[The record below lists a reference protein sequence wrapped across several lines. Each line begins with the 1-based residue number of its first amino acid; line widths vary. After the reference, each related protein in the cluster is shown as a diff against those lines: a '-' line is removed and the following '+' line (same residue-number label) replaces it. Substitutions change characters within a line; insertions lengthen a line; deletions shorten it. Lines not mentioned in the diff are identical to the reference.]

1 MIKDNNM
8 ALRGTVLKNATKYV
22 SKFTPPVSLEG
33 ERQQVKQ
40 LKKLLNKAKSTAFGR
55 TYGFSKILKSEDI
68 IKTYREAVPIY
79 DYNQMFNKFWHK
91 TLSGMSDV
99 TWPGKIE
106 NFALTSGTTGSASKR
121 IPVSKQMIK
130 TIKKVS
136 VRQLLGLSRLNLPT
150 DFYENQIL
158 FLGGST
164 SLQNINDQF
173 EGDLSGIVTGKVPN
187 WIAPFSKPEKEIRA
201 LKDWNKKIDEIV
213 KKAPQWDLGIICGVP
228 SWVQILIER
237 ILDHYGLES
246 IHQIWPNLRIYV
258 HGGVNFDPYMTKF
271 NELFNSQVIYLD
283 TYLCSEGFFAFQ
295 PIDSD
300 GLHLLTK
307 SNTYY
312 EFIPF
317 DTAHFNADGELIKD
331 ESLSLTEVK
340 EGVDYALVI
349 STCAGAWRYL
359 IGDTIQFVDLET
371 YKIKI
376 TGRTKHFLNLCGEH
390 LSVDNMT
397 DALTRVSYRN
407 KLDIREFAVIGT
419 KTETDNFKHVW
430 YLGCDRELTRI
441 KNLREEL
448 DYELS
453 MLNTDYL
460 IERNSALEEIELNV
474 LPNKVF
480 YDFMK
485 IKNKYGAQHKFP
497 RVLKG
502 EMAEDWVK
510 YLQYTEE
517 DKVGR

>member
-1 MIKDNNM
+1 MIKDNNK

-40 LKKLLNKAKSTAFGR
+40 LKKLLYKAKSTAFGR

-187 WIAPFSKPEKEIRA
+187 WIAPFSKPEKEIRV

-237 ILDHYGLES
+237 ILDHYG
-246 IHQIWPNLRIYV
+246 
-258 HGGVNFDPYMTKF
+258 
-271 NELFNSQVIYLD
+271 
-283 TYLCSEGFFAFQ
+283 
-295 PIDSD
+295 
-300 GLHLLTK
+300 
-307 SNTYY
+307 
-312 EFIPF
+312 
-317 DTAHFNADGELIKD
+317 
-331 ESLSLTEVK
+331 
-340 EGVDYALVI
+340 
-349 STCAGAWRYL
+349 
-359 IGDTIQFVDLET
+359 
-371 YKIKI
+371 
-376 TGRTKHFLNLCGEH
+376 
-390 LSVDNMT
+390 
-397 DALTRVSYRN
+397 
-407 KLDIREFAVIGT
+407 
-419 KTETDNFKHVW
+419 
-430 YLGCDRELTRI
+430 
-441 KNLREEL
+441 
-448 DYELS
+448 
-453 MLNTDYL
+453 
-460 IERNSALEEIELNV
+460 
-474 LPNKVF
+474 
-480 YDFMK
+480 
-485 IKNKYGAQHKFP
+485 
-497 RVLKG
+497 
-502 EMAEDWVK
+502 
-510 YLQYTEE
+510 
-517 DKVGR
+517 